1 MKLAVVSS
9 DPDRW
14 LPILFPQA
22 VAHESQPEVT
32 NDYDLSD
39 TTGQWV
45 FTEEMTPEK
54 AQALLAELEQQRRGT
69 LTFDDLDDDEGEWQ

>member
-22 VAHESQPEVT
+22 VARESQPEVT